1 MPKPNCGASVR
12 YCPPLREV
20 RKEYVP
26 GPGLYSGRFDACSG
40 NLRFVPKPYRG
51 GIVDVTKGLAKDEA
65 TLERYRLA
73 EIKHSRLAM
82 IAIGGFIHQYW
93 VTKQTVLEQLNN
105 FKSLS

>member
-1 MPKPNCGASVR
+1 M
-12 YCPPLREV
+12 LRWLQGKNAVNFE
-20 RKEYVP
+20 KYQ
-26 GPGLYSGRFDACSG
+26 
-40 NLRFVPKPYRG
+40 
-51 GIVDVTKGLAKDEA
+51 
-65 TLERYRLA
+65 LA